1 MTLIVKE
8 LVVRG
13 IVTNE
18 HSQLGESSIEKEELK
33 GYLEQLKKEIEVEC
47 TNKVLKKLESKIIR

>member
-33 GYLEQLKKEIEVEC
+33 GYLEQLKKEIEDIVN
-47 TNKVLKKLESKIIR
+47 TRNT

>member
-1 MTLIVKE
+1 MTLIIKE

-18 HSQLGESSIEKEELK
+18 SSQIRESSIEKEELRS
-33 GYLEQLKKEIEVEC
+33 YLDQLKKEIEVEC
-47 TNKVLKKLESKIIR
+47 TDNVLKKLERKIIR

>member
-8 LVVRG
+8 LAVRG

-18 HSQLGESSIEKEELK
+18 HSQLGDASIEKEELL
-33 GYLEQLKKEIEVEC
+33 GYLEQLKKEIEIEC
-47 TNKVLKKLESKIIR
+47 TDKVLKKLESKMIR

>member
-13 IVTNE
+13 IVANE
-18 HSQLGESSIEKEELK
+18 NSQLGESSIDKEELLD
-33 GYLEQLKKEIEVEC
+33 YLKQIKKEIEIEC
-47 TNKVLKKLESKIIR
+47 TEKVLEKLERKMIR

>member
-1 MTLIVKE
+1 MTLIIKE

-18 HSQLGESSIEKEELK
+18 HSQLGESSIEKEELRS
-33 GYLEQLKKEIEVEC
+33 YLDQLKKEIEVEC
-47 TNKVLKKLESKIIR
+47 TDNVLKKLERKIIR

>member
-13 IVTNE
+13 IVANE
-18 HSQLGESSIEKEELK
+18 NSQLPSVEKEELLS
-33 GYLEQLKKEIEVEC
+33 YLDQLKKEIEVEC
-47 TNKVLKKLESKIIR
+47 TDKVLKKLESKIIR

>member
-13 IVTNE
+13 IVANE
-18 HSQLGESSIEKEELK
+18 NSQLGESSIDKEELLD
-33 GYLEQLKKEIEVEC
+33 YLKQIKKEIEIEC
-47 TNKVLKKLESKIIR
+47 TEKVLKKLERKMIR

>member
-13 IVTNE
+13 IVSSE
-18 HSQLGESSIEKEELK
+18 HSQLGDSSVEKEELLH
-33 GYLEQLKKEIEVEC
+33 YLNQMKKEIEVEC
-47 TNKVLKKLESKIIR
+47 TEKVLQKLEAKMIR

>member
-18 HSQLGESSIEKEELK
+18 HSQLGESSFEKEELLT
-33 GYLEQLKKEIEVEC
+33 YLDQLKKEIETEC
-47 TNKVLKKLESKIIR
+47 TDQILRKLESKMIR

>member
-18 HSQLGESSIEKEELK
+18 HSQLGESSIEKEELRS
-33 GYLEQLKKEIEVEC
+33 YLDQLKKEIEVEC
-47 TNKVLKKLESKIIR
+47 TDNVLKKLERKIIR

>member
-13 IVTNE
+13 TITNE
-18 HSQLGESSIEKEELK
+18 HSQLDESSVDKAELLN
-33 GYLEQLKKEIEVEC
+33 YLEQIKKEIEIEC
-47 TNKVLKKLESKIIR
+47 TENVLRKLESKMIR